1 MMPKTHFKDLLKMVL
16 LSAIMSFLFPMV
28 CQGQFD
34 LSAFSLL
41 LKEAVSAYLTS

>member
-1 MMPKTHFKDLLKMVL
+1 MMPKTHFKDLLKML
-16 LSAIMSFLFPMV
+16 LLFAIIFLFPVV